1 MKLRRFTA
9 MSMEEAMAQV
19 RQTLGP
25 DAIIV
30 STHETK
36 GGRGVEVTA
45 AIEEDMIPARGR
57 PAPPPQL
64 SPESIRRRPM
74 GDDTQLMSAN
84 PPSKPPMGQNPGRN
98 PERPTMGRNFEQSLT
113 QAGPDSE
120 LEAMARQ
127 IQAKIRA
134 QRPDALNSLP
144 MNRQARASDQTDH
157 REPDWAREDRNFDSV
172 AATFNRQQAR
182 SGDDAQVPKEA
193 WTPLRPN
200 WRTAPREAVVNPT
213 PRNTKPQVII
223 PRPAAEPVVDRAPQ
237 VAAERKNPPPLNPPS
252 EPAFETAPPTPKSSA
267 SAPKISGRDRIIA
280 QALDFHSL
288 PRPIAEALFRA
299 ARAIEEDDPVMALA
313 GALESRLVFAPLRQ
327 VPRRPT
333 MLIGPVGAGKT
344 VTVAKI
350 AAKAV
355 LIGKRV
361 DVITTDTVR
370 AGAIAQIE
378 SYTNVLEQDLGI
390 EETPDGLGERL
401 AGVAEGQSI
410 IIDTAGANPFLTHE
424 MADLALFI
432 AASPGIDP
440 ILALSAGGDA
450 REAYEVAQAFR
461 SLGAKRLIITRVD
474 AARRLGSIVAAADA
488 GMTLS
493 QISNSP
499 YVAEG
504 LAPINPVSL
513 ATLLISPIAPA
524 IKDHSPE
531 AALI

>member
-1 MKLRRFTA
+1 
-9 MSMEEAMAQV
+9 MAQV

-57 PAPPPQL
+57 PAPPPQMP
-64 SPESIRRRPM
+64 SSNAARRPM
-74 GDDTQLMSAN
+74 GDDTPSMSSQ
-84 PPSKPPMGQNPGRN
+84 PPSRPPASPPPRRTQ
-98 PERPTMGRNFEQSLT
+98 RPDGNRDFEQSLT

-127 IQAKIRA
+127 IQEKIRA
-134 QRPDALNSLP
+134 QRPDALDSLP
-144 MNRQARASDQTDH
+144 IRQANSARNRSSDSQD
-157 REPDWAREDRNFDSV
+157 PDWARDDRNFDGV
-172 AATFNRQQAR
+172 AATFNRSHAR
-182 SGDDAQVPKEA
+182 SGDDVQVPKEA
-193 WTPLRPN
+193 WAPLRPN

-213 PRNTKPQVII
+213 PRTVKPQVMQQRAII
-223 PRPAAEPVVDRAPQ
+223 DDLVGSIGMERPAPGPRPARPAQPAPTVRAP
-237 VAAERKNPPPLNPPS
+237 ANP
-252 EPAFETAPPTPKSSA
+252 EPTPAPRQSGNA
-267 SAPKISGRDRIIA
+267 SPPQISQRDRIIA

-299 ARAIEEDDPVMALA
+299 ARATDDDDPIMALA
-313 GALESRLVFAPLRQ
+313 GALESRLVFAPLAQ
-327 VPRRPT
+327 VPKRPT

-355 LIGKRV
+355 LTGRRV

-401 AGVAEGQSI
+401 SLVGEGQAI

-432 AASPGIDP
+432 AASPDIDP

-450 REAYEVAQAFR
+450 REAFEIAQAFR

-488 GMTLS
+488 GLTLA